1 MEQFFLCQYS
11 ALFRQ
16 INNGNIEPSTLNT
29 HHVPAPDEIVPSLHQ
44 YIELL
49 YGIVFQYSIHLANMA
64 LLQSGTWV
72 NHASCAGA
80 KSLVLG
86 NAQINVEAH
95 FICEDTCL
103 GYLTSTLR
111 YPSLHVSWII

>member
-1 MEQFFLCQYS
+1 MSVLCTVQTNKQRKHRTIYS
-11 ALFRQ
+11 Q
-16 INNGNIEPSTLNT
+16 HPSR
-29 HHVPAPDEIVPSLHQ
+29 PAPDEIVPSLHQ